1 MKKNRG
7 LFIALAAGIT
17 VAGLVAFLFTTETG
31 KKMKGQWKNKGKKMV
46 AGVDDILGGA
56 RSKMSNLKDD
66 ISKKVEKMVKDY

>member
-1 MKKNRG
+1 
-7 LFIALAAGIT
+7 
-17 VAGLVAFLFTTETG
+17 
-31 KKMKGQWKNKGKKMV
+31 MKGQWKNKGKKMV